1 MDKYD
6 IPGVLGKLLLA
17 GGGLYLA
24 LIFAATVAG
33 MLIFGLLIL
42 AQPITWI
49 VLILVWLII
58 RLVFK
63 LNGSKKTSDTKNEAV
78 ETVCLDETALN
89 QPAPPAPPA
98 PLPEA
103 NPDFKETAWNPDDK
117 YKPPHQL
124 LQRPAPPNPINTIP
138 VYDPKSFVPFDEDLK
153 SVAATEP
160 DSAEKTGDSP
170 ATSRVDLVDGLSE
183 ERAEPKQ
190 KPAVGEDVQPSAP
203 AVEGQR
209 KLRSRYEPVRDP
221 KLREAAIRIHGR
233 DCCVCGFNFD
243 DFFGER
249 LGSGYVE
256 MHHLKT
262 IAAGERLT
270 DPATDLAPLC
280 ANCHAMAD
288 RLARIMKPPP
298 DTIDSLKLVLLAHL
312 KERLTPN
319 GHDDI

>member
-1 MDKYD
+1 MLE
-6 IPGVLGKLLLA
+6 VLEKLLLA
-17 GGGLYLA
+17 VGALYLA
-24 LIFAATVAG
+24 AAVAG
-33 MLIFGLLIL
+33 MLFVGVLIL

-49 VLILVWLII
+49 VLILVWLIM

-63 LNGSKKTSDTKNEAV
+63 LNGSNKTSDTKNEAV

-89 QPAPPAPPA
+89 QPAL
-98 PLPEA
+98 LPEA
-103 NPDFKETAWNPDDK
+103 KPDFKETAWNPDDK
-117 YKPPHQL
+117 YKPPQEL

-138 VYDPKSFVPFDEDLK
+138 VYDPKSFVPFDEDTK
-153 SVAATEP
+153 RVGAKEP
-160 DSAEKTGDSP
+160 DSAEEAEDSP
-170 ATSRVDLVDGLSE
+170 DASRVDLVDGLSE
-183 ERAEPKQ
+183 ESIEQKQ
-190 KPAVGEDVQPSAP
+190 KPAVGEDVQPGAP

-243 DFFGER
+243 DFFGEQ

-256 MHHLKT
+256 MHHLKN

-298 DTIDSLKLVLLAHL
+298 DTIDSLKSVLLAHL
-312 KERLTPN
+312 EKQLKPN
-319 GHDDI
+319 GHDEV

>member
-1 MDKYD
+1 MLL
-6 IPGVLGKLLLA
+6 ILGKLLLV
-17 GGGLYLA
+17 GGA
-24 LIFAATVAG
+24 LIFAAVVAFLLFLG
-33 MLIFGLLIL
+33 LMSLANPFTWIFLIL
-42 AQPITWI
+42 F
-49 VLILVWLII
+49 WLIT
-58 RLVFK
+58 RLVYNT
-63 LNGSKKTSDTKNEAV
+63 NGSKETSDTKNEVV
-78 ETVCLDETALN
+78 ETVCPENAALN
-89 QPAPPAPPA
+89 PPA

-103 NPDFKETAWNPDDK
+103 KPVFKETTWNPDDK
-117 YKPPHQL
+117 YKPPQEL

-138 VYDPKSFVPFDEDLK
+138 VYDPKSFVPFDEDTK
-153 SVAATEP
+153 RVGAKEP
-160 DSAEKTGDSP
+160 DSAEEAEDSP
-170 ATSRVDLVDGLSE
+170 DASRVDLVDGLSE
-183 ERAEPKQ
+183 ESIEQKQ
-190 KPAVGEDVQPSAP
+190 KPAVGEDVQPGAP

-243 DFFGER
+243 DFFGEQ

-256 MHHLKT
+256 MHHLKN

-298 DTIDSLKLVLLAHL
+298 DTIDSLKSVLLAHL
-312 KERLTPN
+312 EKQLKPN
-319 GHDDI
+319 GHDEV